1 MPHSAQLV
9 DLCELTNLAP
19 CLMMILIAG
28 RPLYSSYMGMVMMKD
43 IVIDDDDGD
52 GHMSEN

>member
-1 MPHSAQLV
+1 
-9 DLCELTNLAP
+9 
-19 CLMMILIAG
+19 MMILIAG